1 VLVVNRMPVSVRG
14 KEIGAVVTLRDRT
27 ELEALMR
34 ELNDV
39 QSLADALRAQEHEF
53 AHKLH
58 VVAGLIEVGRHDEA
72 VGFIKQSSL
81 VHQALVG
88 SIVDRVGDSILVGLL
103 LGKAAV
109 ASERNVELRV
119 GPDTRLPD
127 DVPNARELV
136 TVVANLVDNALDSVS
151 GVGGGWI
158 EVTIREDTGGTL
170 VRVHDS
176 GPGVDAAVAD
186 EIFRDGF
193 TTKAATGAG
202 RRGLGL
208 ALVSQTARRR
218 GGSVH
223 VENDGGAVF
232 TVFLPHAGA
241 LAG

>member
-1 VLVVNRMPVSVRG
+1 
-14 KEIGAVVTLRDRT
+14 LRDRT

-39 QSLADALRAQEHEF
+39 QSLAGALRAQEHEF
-53 AHKLH
+53 AHRLH
-58 VVAGLIEVGRHDEA
+58 VVAGLIEVGRVDEA
-72 VGFIKQSSL
+72 VGFIKKSSL

-88 SIVDRVGDSILVGLL
+88 SIVDSVGDPIVVGLL

-109 ASERNVELRV
+109 ASERGIELRV
-119 GPDTRLPD
+119 SPETLLPEAVPD
-127 DVPNARELV
+127 ARGLV
-136 TVVANLVDNALDSVS
+136 TVAANLIDNALDSVAPS
-151 GVGGGWI
+151 GSGWV
-158 EVTIREDTGGTL
+158 EVTIRADEDGTL

-176 GPGVDAAVAD
+176 GPGIDPAVVE

-193 TTKAATGAG
+193 TTKVATGAG

-218 GGSVH
+218 GGSVA

-232 TVFLPHAGA
+232 TVYLPHARVEA
-241 LAG
+241 VS